1 MYIHVKSNVMTTVIL
16 RTVKLR
22 LSDLVFGILST
33 TPSLTFTSDFV
44 LLMWQYQYQR
54 LLHFSISDDV
64 YLINDICAYD
74 TYTSHFSHWCEL
86 LTDAERLILEYG
98 RDLQVSILQIF
109 FFKYLFHIS
118 KGGTH
123 IHLSELEES
132 GHTPVIV
139 RCPKQDLVYTFF
151 YFHDSECSCF
161 IIIA

>member
-22 LSDLVFGILST
+22 LPDLVFGILST
-33 TPSLTFTSDFV
+33 TPFTSDFV

-109 FFKYLFHIS
+109 FLNIYFILVKVEHIS
-118 KGGTH
+118 
-123 IHLSELEES
+123 I
-132 GHTPVIV
+132 
-139 RCPKQDLVYTFF
+139 
-151 YFHDSECSCF
+151 
-161 IIIA
+161 